1 MANNYVIELENVYKH
16 FGGIVALKNT
26 SVAVERGTIHAF
38 VGENGAGKST
48 MMKILSGV
56 YTMDSGIIRINGK
69 EVKITSRAYSEE
81 LGIAFIPQELAFVPN
96 FTVAENIF
104 LGQEQL
110 KKGFP
115 IFIDKSRM
123 YREAKEFLDKVNIKL
138 DPKALAKDLSVSEK
152 QMMVIAKNFSH
163 NSDIIIMDEPT
174 ARLDHQD
181 TNLLLD
187 YLKYLKSIGKTI
199 IFITHRLDEVFRC
212 CDKVTVLRDG
222 QIVGNKRIQDITKDE
237 LIRLM
242 VNRDIKGE
250 KLERVDKE
258 IGKVVF
264 SVKNFSKKGI
274 FSDINFD
281 VREGEILGLYG
292 LVGAGRTEIV
302 RAIIGIDK
310 KDSGDVYLDGGK
322 IKLNSAK
329 SALKHGIVLVPKERR
344 EQGLIL
350 SMSIK
355 DNVTLSTLK
364 DYTKNIFINFSKERK
379 AATDILTR
387 IRTKMSGI
395 DQIVGDLS
403 GGNQQKVVLGKHMIR
418 ENKLYFFDEPTRG
431 IDVGAKKE
439 IYILIQQ
446 LAIEKKAIVVV
457 SSELPEIACLCD
469 RVLAI
474 KDGRIAGEMIVDDS
488 LDFEEVLKQAI
499 EG

>member
-1 MANNYVIELENVYKH
+1 MANNYAIELENVCKQ
-16 FGGIVALKNT
+16 FGGIAALKNA
-26 SVAVERGTIHAF
+26 SVVIESGTIHAF

-48 MMKILSGV
+48 MMKILSGI

-69 EVKITSRAYSEE
+69 EVKITSRAHSEE
-81 LGIAFIPQELAFVPN
+81 LGIAFIPQELAFVPH

-110 KKGFP
+110 KKEFP

-138 DPKALAKDLSVSEK
+138 DPKVLAKDLSISEK
-152 QMMVIAKNFSH
+152 QMMIIAKNFSH
-163 NSDIIIMDEPT
+163 KSDIIIMDEPT
-174 ARLDHQD
+174 SRLDHQD
-181 TNLLLD
+181 TDLLLD

-199 IFITHRLDEVFRC
+199 IFITHRLEEVFRC
-212 CDKVTVLRDG
+212 CDNVTVLRDG
-222 QIVGNKRIQDITKDE
+222 KIVRNERIQDITKEE
-237 LIRLM
+237 LIRMM

-258 IGKVVF
+258 VGEVVF
-264 SVKNFSKKGI
+264 SVKSFSKEGV
-274 FSDINFD
+274 FSDISFD
-281 VREGEILGLYG
+281 IREGEILGLYG

-302 RAIIGIDK
+302 RAVLGIDK
-310 KDSGDVYLDGGK
+310 KDSGDVYLNGEK
-322 IKLNSAK
+322 IKLNSAQ
-329 SALKHGIVLVPKERR
+329 SALKSRIVLVPEERR
-344 EQGLIL
+344 EQGLVL

-355 DNVTLSTLK
+355 DNVTISTLK
-364 DYTKNIFINFSKERK
+364 DYTRNIFINFKKERK
-379 AATDILTR
+379 AAIDILTR
-387 IRTKMSGI
+387 IRTKMSGL
-395 DQIVGDLS
+395 DQMAGDLS
-403 GGNQQKVVLGKHMIR
+403 GGNQQKIVLGKHMIC
-418 ENKLYFFDEPTRG
+418 ENKIYFFDEPTRG

-439 IYILIQQ
+439 IYLLIQQ

-457 SSELPEIACLCD
+457 SSELPEIACICD